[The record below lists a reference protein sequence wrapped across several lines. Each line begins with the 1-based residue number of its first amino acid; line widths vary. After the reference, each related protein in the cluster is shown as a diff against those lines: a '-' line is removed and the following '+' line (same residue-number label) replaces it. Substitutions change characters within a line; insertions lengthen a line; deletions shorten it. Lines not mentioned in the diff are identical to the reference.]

1 MDKMPGSRE
10 LLFIRIN
17 EAILEQL
24 IGKPYPEQL
33 KVLLKIVR
41 GVKESEQATEEV
53 IRTAEKEERAISREL
68 TIVNAGLN

>member
-1 MDKMPGSRE
+1 M
-10 LLFIRIN
+10 
-17 EAILEQL
+17 EQL

-41 GVKESEQATEEV
+41 GVKESEQATEKV
-53 IRTAEKEERAISREL
+53 IRAAEKEERAISREL